1 MADSTEIKRRIA
13 SEVDKRRDEYVGL
26 LSKVVQFNTD
36 NPPSDTRDLVT
47 FLSRYLEGKGLPAL
61 QLMPLPPFCNLVTYI
76 GGEGNKPHLTLNG
89 HLDQFPADDPKL
101 WTYPPYAGVVKEG
114 KIYGR
119 GVSDMKGGT
128 TASLIALVLLHELE
142 VPLQGR
148 LTYMAVSDE
157 ETGGRY
163 GTQWI
168 MKHHPE
174 FIGDACLNGEP
185 YAPDVVGIGER
196 GAFRIILRTEGN
208 PMHGSLS
215 AGDDAIV
222 RMAQA
227 LLALRP
233 LLKERTEVPHELEE
247 VIEKEKKYTRSPQ
260 DIGRQWMLEYPS
272 YNVGVIR
279 GGTKINV
286 APRYCEAE
294 IDIRLPVGFK
304 KERMKILVGKLLSEA
319 GCGDL
324 HISPPLFEEPER
336 EIIAPDIG
344 MEDATWTSI
353 EERLVQIVKKNA
365 ADVIQKDPIYFIGM
379 GATDGRFF
387 RRQGIPTV
395 IYGPRP
401 VNMGG
406 IDEHIFVEDFLT
418 VIKVHASSIVDYL
431 GLRPGA

>member
-1 MADSTEIKRRIA
+1 MLEVKEVKRRII
-13 SEVDKRRDEYVGL
+13 SEVDKRRDEWVAL

-36 NPPSDTRDLVT
+36 NPPSDTRDLVS
-47 FLSRYLEGKGLPAL
+47 FLSLYLKDKDLPVL
-61 QLMPLPPFCNLVTYI
+61 HFMPLEPFSNLVTYI
-76 GGEGNKPHLTLNG
+76 GSEGQTPHLTLNG

-101 WTYPPYAGVVKEG
+101 WTYPPYAGIVKDG

-128 TASLIALVLLHELE
+128 TASLIALVLLHELKI
-142 VPLQGR
+142 PLRGR
-148 LTYMAVSDE
+148 LSFMAVSEE

-168 MKHHPE
+168 LEHHPE
-174 FIGDACLNGEP
+174 FVGDACLNGEP
-185 YAPDVVGIGER
+185 YAPDVIGIGER
-196 GAFRIILRTEGN
+196 GAYRMILRTEGE

-215 AGDDAIV
+215 AGDDAII

-233 LLKERTEVPHELEE
+233 LLKEKAEIPPELEE

-260 DIGRQWMLEYPS
+260 DVGRQWMLEYPS

-294 IDIRLPVGFK
+294 VDIRLPVGFK
-304 KERMKILVGKLLSEA
+304 KERMQELVYRLLTEA
-319 GCGDL
+319 GCSDVMMFPSL
-324 HISPPLFEEPER
+324 LNYVEEEVDAQNIR
-336 EIIAPDIG
+336 
-344 MEDATWTSI
+344 MQDATWTPTH
-353 EERLVQIVKKNA
+353 ERIVQIVKQNA
-365 ADVIQKDPIYFIGM
+365 TDLIQKEPLYFVGM

-387 RRQGIPTV
+387 RMKGIPTV

-406 IDEHIFVEDFLT
+406 IDEHIFVDEFIT
-418 VIKVHASSIVDYL
+418 VIKVHACSIVDYL
-431 GLRPGA
+431 GLRTDT